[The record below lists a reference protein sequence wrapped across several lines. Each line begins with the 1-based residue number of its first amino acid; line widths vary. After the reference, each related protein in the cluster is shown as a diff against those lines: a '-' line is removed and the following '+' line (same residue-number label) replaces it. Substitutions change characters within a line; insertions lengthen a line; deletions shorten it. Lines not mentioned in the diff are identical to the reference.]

1 MDMKT
6 YEQLFFDLLKEYQQ
20 TPQQTAQQT
29 AQQTPKNPKTLAI
42 VEILK
47 KANVTDQNILKSITD
62 ILETEEEQKN
72 TPNPST
78 VSSVPATSNIKV

>member
-1 MDMKT
+1 MKT

-29 AQQTPKNPKTLAI
+29 SKNPKTLAI

-72 TPNPST
+72 TPNNPTPPNPTT

>member
-1 MDMKT
+1 MKT

-29 AQQTPKNPKTLAI
+29 SKNPKTLAI

-72 TPNPST
+72 TPNNPAPPNPTT